1 MVCNFE
7 IFLNRLNISYFI
19 KLWTF
24 CNFFDL
30 TVPISFFDIHSIR
43 TPIEKYWQ
51 KNVHIWF
58 LKQQRCFKLLG
69 YSQIGLE
76 VGGPWG
82 LRFIHI
88 FKGQV
93 HGLQTPDEK
102 IALTAR
108 PKLKSQSQIYGY
120 GRRIFCL
127 PHRPKIWKV
136 KWRFRGEFVLL
147 S

>member
-93 HGLQTPDEK
+93 CWSC
-102 IALTAR
+102 R
-108 PKLKSQSQIYGY
+108 SC
-120 GRRIFCL
+120 RRWLGSLIVSPVSIPWFL
-127 PHRPKIWKV
+127 VGPEPWTKHMDIN
-136 KWRFRGEFVLL
+136 
-147 S
+147 